1 MSSEH
6 INRLGSSKRVHV
18 TFLV

>member
-6 INRLGSSKRVHV
+6 INLLLGHYLWRKKS
-18 TFLV
+18 